1 MVQDVKAAGAPA
13 VKDGAAIQS
22 DLENGL
28 TEAQN
33 SFQRAVAKAKKLPTN
48 DPAALTTG
56 LTSLGTQIQ
65 SELTST
71 RSALLQPGEQVRR
84 RRPEQGDGR
93 RAGLQAVRLVV
104 VVRLGVL
111 DPEREPRQPGLDRS
125 VELRLVRFG
134 SVLLHRRGEAVT

>member
-13 VKDGAAIQS
+13 VKDGPAIQS

-28 TEAQN
+28 TDAQN

-71 RSALLQPGEQVRR
+71 GQHFSNLENKYDVGDLNKAMAGEPACKPFVSSSSS
-84 RRPEQGDGR
+84 D
-93 RAGLQAVRLVV
+93 
-104 VVRLGVL
+104 
-111 DPEREPRQPGLDRS
+111 
-125 VELRLVRFG
+125 
-134 SVLLHRRGEAVT
+134 